1 MFCSV
6 CRPFSLL
13 LLASGSCALTSH
25 LLIYFIFSR
34 WCKHTNNNRPCNH
47 FGLFMLILCS
57 VLLLLDWCEAK
68 SICIHTDIRTVFS
81 HWLKEWEK
89 DVQNEEKK
97 NQEAKRSTTKQQ
109 MKEIK
114 NFVNTLHIQTHIHLA
129 HVWPAQYVAHV
140 VLLLLFIANADFG
153 YCIQFILILLLFFLS
168 TFIKCFQFANFWTL
182 F

>member
-25 LLIYFIFSR
+25 LLIYFTFSR

-57 VLLLLDWCEAK
+57 VLLLLDWCKTK
-68 SICIHTDIRTVFS
+68 SICIHTDIRTMFS

-89 DVQNEEKK
+89 DVENGEKK
-97 NQEAKRSTTKQQ
+97 TKKQKDQQPNNRWRKLKILWIHSTYKHTSIWR
-109 MKEIK
+109 MYDRR
-114 NFVNTLHIQTHIHLA
+114 NTLRMS
-129 HVWPAQYVAHV
+129 YYYYYS
-140 VLLLLFIANADFG
+140 LLML
-153 YCIQFILILLLFFLS
+153 
-168 TFIKCFQFANFWTL
+168 TL
-182 F
+182 VIVFSLY